1 MSVKNS
7 KTINFIRKNVYYF
20 AFIICL
26 AVLSVITIA
35 LVVNYNKPN
44 NGGTT
49 IEKPNEDNNQNDN
62 NGNLENKP
70 SVDDN
75 QNENNGNENEENNK
89 EDEQKPVVSVI
100 VFDMPVNGTII
111 KEYVAAGV
119 VYNQTLGV
127 YTGHK
132 AIDFAAEEGA
142 LVSACYDGVIESITS
157 GKLEGTTL
165 TIDHGNGLKTV
176 YNSIEVDENISVGN
190 RISKGDTIGTVSTN
204 NRKEFKDGAHLH
216 FEVLENGVKIN
227 PEKYLLIEEK

>member
-1 MSVKNS
+1 MSERRV
-7 KTINFIRKNVYYF
+7 KTINFIKKNIYYF
-20 AFIICL
+20 VFLICL
-26 AVLSVITIA
+26 SIITLITVA
-35 LVVNYNKPN
+35 LVVSANSNSTPVNGGNNNVIENPNDDNENQTPQEKPDDTPTDKPN
-44 NGGTT
+44 DTPT
-49 IEKPNEDNNQNDN
+49 EKP
-62 NGNLENKP
+62 
-70 SVDDN
+70 DDT
-75 QNENNGNENEENNK
+75 
-89 EDEQKPVVSVI
+89 PTATVI

-165 TIDHGNGLKTV
+165 TIDHGNGLKTI

>member
-1 MSVKNS
+1 MSERRV
-7 KTINFIRKNVYYF
+7 KTINFIKKNIYYF
-20 AFIICL
+20 VFLICL
-26 AVLSVITIA
+26 SIITLITVA
-35 LVVNYNKPN
+35 LVVSANSNSTPVNGGNNNVIENPSDDNENQTPQEKPDDTPTDKPN
-44 NGGTT
+44 DTPT
-49 IEKPNEDNNQNDN
+49 EKP
-62 NGNLENKP
+62 
-70 SVDDN
+70 DDT
-75 QNENNGNENEENNK
+75 
-89 EDEQKPVVSVI
+89 PTATVI

-190 RISKGDTIGTVSTN
+190 SISKGDTIGTISTN

>member
-1 MSVKNS
+1 MSERRV
-7 KTINFIRKNVYYF
+7 KTINFIKKNIYYF
-20 AFIICL
+20 VFLICL
-26 AVLSVITIA
+26 SIITLITVA
-35 LVVNYNKPN
+35 LVVSANSNSTPVNGGNNNVIENPNDDNENQTPQEKPDDTPTDKPN
-44 NGGTT
+44 DTPT
-49 IEKPNEDNNQNDN
+49 EKP
-62 NGNLENKP
+62 
-70 SVDDN
+70 DDT
-75 QNENNGNENEENNK
+75 
-89 EDEQKPVVSVI
+89 PTATVI

>member
-1 MSVKNS
+1 MSERRVR
-7 KTINFIRKNVYYF
+7 TINFIKKNIYYF
-20 AFIICL
+20 VFLICL
-26 AVLSVITIA
+26 SIITLITVA
-35 LVVNYNKPN
+35 LVVSANSNSTPVNGGNNNVIENPNDDNENQTPQEKPDDTPTDKPN
-44 NGGTT
+44 DTPT
-49 IEKPNEDNNQNDN
+49 EKP
-62 NGNLENKP
+62 
-70 SVDDN
+70 DDT
-75 QNENNGNENEENNK
+75 
-89 EDEQKPVVSVI
+89 PTATVI

-165 TIDHGNGLKTV
+165 TIDHGNGLKTI

>member
-1 MSVKNS
+1 MSERRV
-7 KTINFIRKNVYYF
+7 KTINFIKKNIYYF
-20 AFIICL
+20 VFLICL
-26 AVLSVITIA
+26 SIITLITVA
-35 LVVNYNKPN
+35 LVVSANSNSTPVNGGNNNVIENPNDDNENQTPQEKPDDTPTDKPN
-44 NGGTT
+44 DTPT
-49 IEKPNEDNNQNDN
+49 EKP
-62 NGNLENKP
+62 
-70 SVDDN
+70 DDT
-75 QNENNGNENEENNK
+75 
-89 EDEQKPVVSVI
+89 PTATVI

-190 RISKGDTIGTVSTN
+190 KISKGDTIGTVSTN